1 MSMLTDMGSTR
12 RIALVVLTRAGL
24 ELALRVRQ
32 GLEGDAHIYASQ
44 RALKTR
50 TQKAEANAI
59 TSFDTVGLVLAQ
71 LWETHNQ
78 IVLFFALGAAIRL
91 IAPLLQDKHS
101 DPGVVVI
108 DDAGKFAISVVSGH
122 SGGANDLTRQ
132 CAHLLGTVPVVTTAS
147 DVHNTLAVDLLSD
160 TMGWHIEDPSQV
172 TAVSAAIVN
181 GESVAILQEA
191 GQRGWWDS
199 AYPWPK
205 NLVRVNDLHEVIT
218 AAFVAL
224 LVISDRVIEGLPE
237 GLPKIVYRPPSLT
250 LGVGCRRGVSFAAL
264 DGFIKTTLQAHHL
277 AFPSIAVLASA
288 DIKAD
293 EVALQMLAQHY
304 SWRFET
310 HTTEALKA
318 VTAIVTPSERVQ
330 RLTGTPSVSEAAAL
344 LSSRNGQLVVCK
356 QKGKGMTLAVA
367 RRSYSDPDSDV
378 VSVAHER
385 DRGETAAVA
394 PRLEGGW

>member
-1 MSMLTDMGSTR
+1 MLTDTRSTR

-24 ELALRVRQ
+24 ELALRVQQ
-32 GLEGDAHIYASQ
+32 GLKGDAHIYASQ

-50 TQKAEANAI
+50 TQEAGANTI
-59 TSFDTVGLVLAQ
+59 TGFDAVGLLLAQ
-71 LWETHNQ
+71 LWVAHNQ

-91 IAPLLQDKHS
+91 IAPLLQDKHN

-108 DDAGKFAISVVSGH
+108 DDAGKFAMSVISGH

-132 CAHLLGTVPVVTTAS
+132 CAHLLGAIPVVTTAS

-160 TMGWHIEDPSQV
+160 TMGWPIEDPSQV

-191 GQRGWWDS
+191 GQCDWWDS
-199 AYPWPK
+199 VHAWPK
-205 NLVRVNDLHEVIT
+205 NLVRVNSLHDIMTT
-218 AAFVAL
+218 AFAAL
-224 LVISDRVIEGLPE
+224 LIISDRLIEGLPE
-237 GLPKIVYRPPSLT
+237 GLPTIVYRPPSLV

-264 DGFIKTTLQAHHL
+264 DGFIKTTLKAQHL
-277 AFPSIAVLASA
+277 AFQSIAVLASA
-288 DIKAD
+288 DIKVD

-310 HTTEALKA
+310 HTAEALKA
-318 VTAIVTPSERVQ
+318 VTAIVTPSEHVQ

-344 LSSRNGQLVVCK
+344 LSSHNGQLAVCK
-356 QKGKGMTLAVA
+356 QKGEGMTLAVA
-367 RRSYSDPDSDV
+367 RRSYSDPS
-378 VSVAHER
+378 R
-385 DRGETAAVA
+385 Q
-394 PRLEGGW
+394 

>member
-1 MSMLTDMGSTR
+1 MLTDTRSTG

-24 ELALRVRQ
+24 ELALRVQQ
-32 GLEGDAHIYASQ
+32 GLKGDAHIYASQ

-50 TQKAEANAI
+50 TQEAGANTI
-59 TSFDTVGLVLAQ
+59 TGFDAVGLLLAQ
-71 LWETHNQ
+71 LWVSHNQ

-91 IAPLLQDKHS
+91 IAPLLQDKHN

-108 DDAGKFAISVVSGH
+108 DDAGKFAMSVISGH

-132 CAHLLGTVPVVTTAS
+132 CAHLLGAIPVVTTAS

-160 TMGWHIEDPSQV
+160 TMGWPIEDPSQV

-191 GQRGWWDS
+191 GQCDWWDS
-199 AYPWPK
+199 VHAWPK
-205 NLVRVNDLHEVIT
+205 NLVRVNSLHEIMTT
-218 AAFVAL
+218 AFAAL
-224 LVISDRVIEGLPE
+224 LIISDRLIEGLPE
-237 GLPKIVYRPPSLT
+237 GLPTIVYRPPSLV

-264 DGFIKTTLQAHHL
+264 DGFIKTTLKAQHL
-277 AFPSIAVLASA
+277 AFQSIAVLASA

-310 HTTEALKA
+310 HTAEALKA
-318 VTAIVTPSERVQ
+318 VTAIVTPSEHVQ

-344 LSSRNGQLVVCK
+344 LSSHNGQLAVCK
-356 QKGKGMTLAVA
+356 QKGEGMTLAVA
-367 RRSYSDPDSDV
+367 RRSYSDPS
-378 VSVAHER
+378 R
-385 DRGETAAVA
+385 Q
-394 PRLEGGW
+394 